1 MTTLVRELATG
12 PTGRQILHN
21 GGTITYC
28 AYVGDRWVGWIG
40 DGREWEGSSYGGRR
54 WWCAWR
60 QEGDEAARW
69 GTGLEFTSRAAAVDT
84 LTAAIIDNDVQP

>member
-1 MTTLVRELATG
+1 MTTLVRELAAG

-40 DGREWEGSSYGGRR
+40 DGREWAGSNYGGRR
-54 WWCAWR
+54 WWCACR
-60 QEGDEAARW
+60 QEGDEAA
-69 GTGLEFTSRAAAVDT
+69 AVPQRSTRSPPRSPRQRRPAVTTD
-84 LTAAIIDNDVQP
+84 QP

>member
-1 MTTLVRELATG
+1 MCTSVHVAGEGLVADAFLAELAQPALG
-12 PTGRQILHN
+12 ERPLV
-21 GGTITYC
+21 
-28 AYVGDRWVGWIG
+28 VGQVP
-40 DGREWEGSSYGGRR
+40 REP
-54 WWCAWR
+54 R